1 MTCVQ
6 SMLRVCRLV
15 KIYLLLLSDL
25 CTLWVCRLV
34 KIYLLF
40 TLYTL

>member
-1 MTCVQ
+1 
-6 SMLRVCRLV
+6 MLQVCRLV

-25 CTLWVCRLV
+25 STLWVYWLV

-40 TLYTL
+40 TLCIL